1 MPDGAI
7 NPDDAVVAAARNARS
22 RRQAI
27 GATAELLRRRLDPRL
42 LAADVATRLWQASVV
57 KVALLETAPKK
68 RKRALVAAGVA
79 AITAV
84 TLRVLYRTDHHTDRE
99 KIDPAP
105 SPEPTM
111 GVKPAE

>member
-1 MPDGAI
+1 MPDSAI

-42 LAADVATRLWQASVV
+42 LAADVATGLWQRSVV
-57 KVALLETAPKK
+57 QVALLQTVPAK
-68 RKRALVAAGVA
+68 RKRVLVAAGVA
-79 AITAV
+79 AIIAV
-84 TLRVLYRTDHHTDRE
+84 TLRILYRTDHE
-99 KIDPAP
+99 KIEPAP